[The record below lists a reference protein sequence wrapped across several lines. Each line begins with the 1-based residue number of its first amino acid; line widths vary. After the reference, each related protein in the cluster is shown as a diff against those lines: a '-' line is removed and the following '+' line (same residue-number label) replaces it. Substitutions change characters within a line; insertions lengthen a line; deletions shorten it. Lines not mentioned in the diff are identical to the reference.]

1 MKMVRF
7 YGAGQA
13 GQPALGDRSNRTLV
27 QAGKALAQL
36 GSMRRA
42 SAVREY
48 LVKNGGADGSRMKS
62 VGYGEIRPIADNAT
76 NDGRFRNWRVEV
88 LILSEWRFMETAWT
102 RRPP

>member
-1 MKMVRF
+1 
-7 YGAGQA
+7 
-13 GQPALGDRSNRTLV
+13 
-27 QAGKALAQL
+27 
-36 GSMRRA
+36 MRRA

-88 LILSEWRFMETAWT
+88 LILSE
-102 RRPP
+102 